1 MPKRMSDFAVARS
14 AAREDIRRGLLGDPP
29 SISPKFFYDPV
40 GSDLFEQI
48 TRTPEYYLTAAE
60 IGILETNLQEIAAGI
75 GPHAVL
81 AEIAAGSARKARIL
95 LGGLEAPAAY
105 APVDIAEEMLA
116 GQAAAVRRDFPGL
129 RVIPVAADFSADF
142 AFPPFDFDSGRIAVF
157 YAGSSLGNF
166 EPEAASAFLARLA
179 RAAGPGSRLLLG
191 VDRKK
196 DKAALDRAYNDPGGL
211 NAAFN
216 RNILNNVNRLADGD
230 FDPAQWIPHQF
241 YDEEKGRIELWLES
255 AVDQTVRVAGATL
268 RFRAGDRI
276 HTENSY
282 KYDVDEVLALA
293 APGWLPLHH
302 WSDPTERFSVFLF
315 VGRDTPSGG
324 GAAATVE

>member
-1 MPKRMSDFAVARS
+1 MADFAVTRK
-14 AAREDIRRGLLGDPP
+14 AAREEIRKGLLSHPP
-29 SISPKFFYDPV
+29 SISPKYFYDRM

-48 TRTPEYYLTAAE
+48 TRTPEYYLTATE
-60 IGILETNLQEIAAGI
+60 IGILEGNLEEIAAGI
-75 GPHAVL
+75 GPRAVL
-81 AEIAAGSARKARIL
+81 AEIAAGSARKARIV

-116 GQAAAVRRDFPGL
+116 GQAAAVRRDFPDV
-129 RVIPVAADFSADF
+129 RVIPVAADFSDDF
-142 AFPPFDFDSGRIAVF
+142 AFPAFDFDHGGITVF

-166 EPEAASAFLARLA
+166 EPGEASAFLARLA

-196 DKAALDRAYNDPGGL
+196 DKATLDRAYNDPGGL

-230 FDPAQWIPHQF
+230 FDPEKWIPRQF
-241 YDEEKGRIELWLES
+241 YDEGRGRIELCLES
-255 AVDQTVRVAGATL
+255 ARDQTVRVAGETL
-268 RFRAGDRI
+268 RFQTGDRI

-282 KYDVDEVLALA
+282 KYDVDEVLSLA
-293 APGWLPLHH
+293 APAWTPLHV
-302 WSDPTERFSVFLF
+302 WCDLDERFSVFLF
-315 VGRDTPSGG
+315 AG
-324 GAAATVE
+324 

>member
-1 MPKRMSDFAVARS
+1 MADFAVTQA
-14 AAREDIRRGLLGDPP
+14 AARAEIREGLRRTPP

-48 TRTPEYYLTAAE
+48 TRTPEYYLTETE
-60 IGILETNLQEIAAGI
+60 IAILETNLAEIAAGI
-75 GPHAVL
+75 GPRAVL
-81 AEIAAGSARKARIL
+81 AEIAAGSARKARIV
-95 LGGLEAPAAY
+95 LGGLESPAAY

-116 GQAAAVRRDFPGL
+116 GQAADVRRDFPHL
-129 RVIPVAADFSADF
+129 KVIPVAADFSRDF
-142 AFPPFDFDSGRIAVF
+142 AFPAFDFDHSRIALF

-166 EPEAASAFLARLA
+166 EPAAAAAFLARLQ
-179 RAAGPGSRLLLG
+179 RAAGAGSRLLLG

-196 DKAALDRAYNDPGGL
+196 DPAVLNRAYNDPGGL

-230 FDPAQWIPHQF
+230 FDPEKWIPHQF

-255 AVDQTVRVAGATL
+255 AADQTVRAAGETL
-268 RFRAGDRI
+268 CFRAGDRL

-282 KYDVDEVLALA
+282 KYDVDDVLTLA
-293 APGWLPLHH
+293 APAWTPLHV
-302 WSDPTERFSVFLF
+302 WCDSAERFSVFLF
-315 VGRDTPSGG
+315 AGRDTPPGG

>member
-1 MPKRMSDFAVARS
+1 MPDFAVTQS
-14 AAREDIRRGLLGDPP
+14 AARTEIRAGLLADPP

-48 TRTPEYYLTAAE
+48 TRTPEYYLTE
-60 IGILETNLQEIAAGI
+60 IEIAILESNLGDIAAGI
-75 GPHAVL
+75 GPRAVL
-81 AEIAAGSARKARIL
+81 AEIAAGSARKARIVL
-95 LGGLEAPAAY
+95 RGLEAPAAY

-116 GQAAAVRRDFPGL
+116 GQAAEVRREFPDL
-129 RVIPVAADFSADF
+129 RVIPVAADFSGDL
-142 AFPPFDFDSGRIAVF
+142 AFPAFDFDHGRIAVF

-166 EPEAASAFLARLA
+166 EPKAASTFLARLA

-196 DKAALDRAYNDPGGL
+196 DPAILNRAYNDPGGL

-230 FDPAQWIPHQF
+230 FDPERWIPHQF
-241 YDEEKGRIELWLES
+241 YDEGQGRIELWLES
-255 AVDQTVRVAGATL
+255 AAGQTVRVAGEIL
-268 RFRAGDRI
+268 RFAAGDRI

-293 APGWLPLHH
+293 APGWTPLHA
-302 WSDPTERFSVFLF
+302 WSDPAERFSVFLF
-315 VGRDTPSGG
+315 GCTP
-324 GAAATVE
+324 